1 MKNLFIKKTLI
12 VIYSFV
18 LIFQF
23 LLLLGIIPYE
33 YTWGG
38 KLKSIEEM
46 YVFVSISILLN
57 LIFLLTILQTANLI
71 SWNIPKTAIKISLW
85 FMVAIFALNTIGNLF
100 AETNLEKFIATP
112 ITLLL
117 SVLCYK
123 ISTE

>member
-1 MKNLFIKKTLI
+1 MKNLFIKKILI
-12 VIYSFV
+12 FIYSFV

-23 LLLLGIIPYE
+23 LLLWGIIPYE

-85 FMVAIFALNTIGNLF
+85 FMVAVFALNTIG
-100 AETNLEKFIATP
+100 
-112 ITLLL
+112 
-117 SVLCYK
+117 
-123 ISTE
+123 

>member
-1 MKNLFIKKTLI
+1 MKNLFIKKILI
-12 VIYSFV
+12 FIYSFV

-46 YVFVSISILLN
+46 YVFVSIALLLN

-85 FMVAIFALNTIGNLF
+85 FMVVVFALNTVGNLF

-112 ITLLL
+112 LTLLL
-117 SVLCYK
+117 SILCYK
-123 ISTE
+123 IATE

>member
-1 MKNLFIKKTLI
+1 MKNLLIKKILI
-12 VIYSFV
+12 FIYSFV

-38 KLKSIEEM
+38 KLKYIEEM
-46 YVFVSISILLN
+46 YVFVSIAILLN

-71 SWNIPKTAIKISLW
+71 PWNIPKTAIKISLW
-85 FMVAIFALNTIGNLF
+85 FMVAVFALNTVGNLF

-117 SVLCYK
+117 SILCYK
-123 ISTE
+123 IATE

>member
-1 MKNLFIKKTLI
+1 MKNLFIKKILI
-12 VIYSFV
+12 FIYSFV

-46 YVFVSISILLN
+46 YVFVSIASLLN

-85 FMVAIFALNTIGNLF
+85 FMVAVFALNTVGNLF

-117 SVLCYK
+117 SILCYK
-123 ISTE
+123 IATE

>member
-1 MKNLFIKKTLI
+1 MKNLFIKKILI
-12 VIYSFV
+12 FIYSFV

-23 LLLLGIIPYE
+23 LLLWGIIPYE

-85 FMVAIFALNTIGNLF
+85 FMVAVFALNTIGNLF

-117 SVLCYK
+117 SILCYK

>member
-12 VIYSFV
+12 FIYSFV

-38 KLKSIEEM
+38 NLKSIEEM
-46 YVFVSISILLN
+46 YVFVSIAILLN

-85 FMVAIFALNTIGNLF
+85 FMVVVFALNTVGNLF

-117 SVLCYK
+117 SILCYK
-123 ISTE
+123 IATE